1 MHMRVC
7 MCACVYMCVHVCMCV
22 HICVSMCVT
31 VYHMCMGD
39 LRGQESMLD
48 RLEEGVAGICEPHNL
63 SAWNQTHGLVCFVFL
78 KEY

>member
-1 MHMRVC
+1 
-7 MCACVYMCVHVCMCV
+7 
-22 HICVSMCVT
+22 
-31 VYHMCMGD
+31 MGD